1 MNNEKRLWNLTELEA
16 FDYHRSTIRKK
27 LRSAGIEPIA
37 FKGQTPLYD
46 VVQVTPY
53 LCKAPLKES
62 DAPDLMGFKTAA
74 ELRAYVQSEREKLAL
89 QKDSNECIA
98 KEDYENEIAICISGV
113 KGFKDKV
120 ITRIESAI
128 PTATTQQLEDLE
140 SLLNFDLKA
149 VSDGLEQV

>member
-27 LRSAGIEPIA
+27 LKSAGIEPIA

-98 KEDYENEIAICISGV
+98 KEDYENEIAICISSV

>member
-1 MNNEKRLWNLTELEA
+1 EA

-27 LRSAGIEPIA
+27 LKSAGIEPIA

-89 QKDSNECIA
+89 QKDSNE
-98 KEDYENEIAICISGV
+98 
-113 KGFKDKV
+113 
-120 ITRIESAI
+120 
-128 PTATTQQLEDLE
+128 
-140 SLLNFDLKA
+140 
-149 VSDGLEQV
+149 